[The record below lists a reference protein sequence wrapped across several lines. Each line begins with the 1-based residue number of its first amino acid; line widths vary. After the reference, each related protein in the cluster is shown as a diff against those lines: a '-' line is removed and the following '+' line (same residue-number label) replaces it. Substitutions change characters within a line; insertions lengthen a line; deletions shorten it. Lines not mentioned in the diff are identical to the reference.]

1 MERGPISRTILGRV
15 RTGLGQAKGFTS
27 LPWAQR
33 EFMRALGID
42 PYPGTLNLLVDSSGL
57 ADWQALTA
65 QPGLRVEPEGAAD
78 CAARCYPVLASAAGH
93 GPVTAGILVPEVP
106 GYAWDQIEVLA
117 AVSLRESLHVGD
129 GDPVTLRTVPAQRPS
144 VALFDVDGTL
154 VNSIDGYRLAAQRA
168 VEPYGWCVSQE
179 AVRRALN
186 SGEQFWDLVVPVESV
201 GDQDLI
207 AQLRRDTL
215 SHWPAILEESVL
227 VYPGIGPMLR
237 RLKASGVRLGI
248 CTASRGES
256 FRPLERAGLLDLF
269 DEVVTARDVVRR
281 KPDPEGL
288 LLCMERMG
296 VGPVETV
303 YIGDTVADISASHA
317 AGLYAVGVLTGAG
330 DSALLSGAGAHRI
343 LADLQYLPELLLCGA
358 ASLPGGR

>member
-1 MERGPISRTILGRV
+1 MESGTNSSTIVGRV
-15 RTGLGQAKGFTS
+15 QAGLSQAAGFTS

-33 EFMRALGID
+33 AFIRTLGID
-42 PYPGTLNLLVDSSGL
+42 PYPGTLNLRLHSNGF

-65 QPGLRVEPEGAAD
+65 QPGIRIEPEQPTA
-78 CAARCYPVLASAAGH
+78 CAARCYPVLASAPGQ

-106 GYAWDQIEVLA
+106 GYAPDQIEVLA
-117 AVSLRESLHVGD
+117 AVSLRESLRVCD
-129 GDPVTLRTVPAQRPS
+129 GDLVTLRTVPAQTRRA
-144 VALFDVDGTL
+144 ALFDVDGTL

-168 VEPYGWCVSQE
+168 VEPYGWCVSRE
-179 AVRRALN
+179 VVRRALN

-207 AQLRRDTL
+207 AQLRRDTMA
-215 SHWPAILEESVL
+215 HWPAILEESVL
-227 VYPGIGPMLR
+227 VYPGVGPMLL
-237 RLKASGVRLGI
+237 RLRASGIRLGI

-256 FRPLERAGLLDLF
+256 FRPLEQAGLLDLF
-269 DEVVTARDVVRR
+269 DEVVTAQDEVRR

-288 LLCMERMG
+288 LLCMARMG
-296 VGPVETV
+296 VDPVETV
-303 YIGDTVADISASHA
+303 YIGDTVADMSASHA

-343 LADLQYLPELLLCGA
+343 LPDLRDLPELLLGSRVIAPEAC
-358 ASLPGGR
+358 